1 MIGEKVVRFVGR
13 LTNEAKL
20 GEPCVRDR
28 RRSASKQLGV
38 SRSAQRR

>member
-1 MIGEKVVRFVGR
+1 MTGEKVVRFVSR

-20 GEPCVRDR
+20 GEPCGRDR
-28 RRSASKQLGV
+28 RLSAGKRLGV